1 MAINS
6 IHFLVN
12 SIKMEGELP
21 PEEQTTLVNE
31 TTTRVDP
38 NVPETGEPVTP
49 EPQINPE
56 LPSSEPEPTVEPEAP
71 VVITTESETV
81 IEGGETPPEAEPVEA
96 ETVELPAEVEP
107 AEVEEVVT
115 RVTEIVTQVEDTG
128 VDPTTMKYIND
139 AWGEYLGMFGL
150 KLPDPS
156 TLKAGSTN
164 LRAAADVVNTF
175 NKFKMYMR
183 CFKK

>member
-1 MAINS
+1 MTISS

-31 TTTRVDP
+31 TTTRVNP
-38 NVPETGEPVTP
+38 NIPETGEPVTP

-56 LPSSEPEPTVEPEAP
+56 LPSSNS
-71 VVITTESETV
+71 ESEDPV
-81 IEGGETPPEAEPVEA
+81 IIEDENNETPPITETVEA
-96 ETVELPAEVEP
+96 ETVELPVEVEP

-139 AWGEYLGMFGL
+139 AWGEYLRMFGL
-150 KLPDPS
+150 KLPDPH
-156 TLKAGSTN
+156 TLKVGSTN
-164 LRAAADVVNTF
+164 IRAAADVINTF
-175 NKFKMYMR
+175 NKFKMYMK